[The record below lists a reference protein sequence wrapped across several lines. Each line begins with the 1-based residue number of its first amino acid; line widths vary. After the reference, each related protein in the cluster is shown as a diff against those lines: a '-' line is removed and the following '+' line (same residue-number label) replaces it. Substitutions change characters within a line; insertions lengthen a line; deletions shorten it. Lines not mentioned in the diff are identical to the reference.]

1 MKKTLLLFVF
11 SFTSLSI
18 LAQESYRFELK
29 VEPNKTYKTQMET
42 SSDGVIDFIVAD
54 ELKEQMEANGI
65 ESPMKMQQE
74 TNMTMV
80 SKTQN
85 RNADGNIP
93 ATMTYEN
100 IISKMILNGNPL
112 PQEQP
117 LNGMKIIGH
126 YDKENK
132 YNVDS
137 ILGGEVTDQIKNVL
151 IKTLESI
158 QKQVSFP
165 EESITIGSSFENE
178 IPMIIPMQGMN
189 PMNILIK
196 SKFTLKE
203 VKNNIAYFDTAQD
216 IALDSS
222 QEQMNMTATGTG
234 TGTCEFDINQSYL
247 TKYQSELPMVLSM
260 KANEMMSIKMNMD
273 TKTATSV
280 TIE

>member
-1 MKKTLLLFVF
+1 MKKVSLLFIF
-11 SFTSLSI
+11 SFISLSA

-29 VEPNKTYKTQMET
+29 IEPNKTYRTQMET
-42 SSDGVIDFIVAD
+42 SSDGVIDFIVSD
-54 ELKEQMEANGI
+54 EIKEQMEANGM

-80 SKTQN
+80 SKTEG
-85 RNADGNIP
+85 RNSDGNIP
-93 ATMTYEN
+93 ASMTYEN
-100 IISKMILNGNPL
+100 IISKMSLNGNPM

-117 LNGMKIIGH
+117 LDGMQILGY
-126 YDKENK
+126 YDNENK

-137 ILGGEVTDQIKNVL
+137 IIGDAVTDQIKTVL

-165 EESITIGSSFENE
+165 EENIEIGSSFENE
-178 IPMIIPMQGMN
+178 IPMTIPMQGMN
-189 PMNILIK
+189 PMNIVIK
-196 SKFTLKE
+196 SKFTLTE
-203 VKNNIAYFDTAQD
+203 VKDNIAYFDTLQD
-216 IALDSS
+216 ITLDST

-234 TGTCEFDINQSYL
+234 EGTCEFDMNHSYL
-247 TKYQSELPMVLSM
+247 TKYKSELPMVLSM
-260 KANEMMSIKMNMD
+260 KANDLMSIKMKMD